1 MPIWHHST
9 APNSRFCLV
18 CAFSA
23 TLACGSGLFGHFRYY
38 NRIHRTRIHTLHTLL
53 LYLSTMDDPI
63 YRPRPQSR
71 ENTHDRAESGSV
83 SPQRAR
89 RQQRGPSQK
98 AMLSKALQ
106 KANTAVL
113 LDNAANFEGAI
124 EAYQDA
130 CQLLQLVMVRS
141 SGTDDEK
148 SKLQEIVSCLL
159 FCNPL
164 LPRFP
169 VLIYLL

>member
-1 MPIWHHST
+1 
-9 APNSRFCLV
+9 
-18 CAFSA
+18 
-23 TLACGSGLFGHFRYY
+23 
-38 NRIHRTRIHTLHTLL
+38 
-53 LYLSTMDDPI
+53 
-63 YRPRPQSR
+63 
-71 ENTHDRAESGSV
+71 
-83 SPQRAR
+83 
-89 RQQRGPSQK
+89 
-98 AMLSKALQ
+98 MLSKALQ

>member
-1 MPIWHHST
+1 
-9 APNSRFCLV
+9 
-18 CAFSA
+18 
-23 TLACGSGLFGHFRYY
+23 
-38 NRIHRTRIHTLHTLL
+38 
-53 LYLSTMDDPI
+53 MDDPI

-71 ENTHDRAESGSV
+71 ENTHDRTESGSV

-89 RQQRGPSQK
+89 RQQRGPTQK

-130 CQLLQLVMVRS
+130 CQLLQIVMVRS

-148 SKLQEIVSCLL
+148 SKLQEIVSCPSFFPRLL
-159 FCNPL
+159 C
-164 LPRFP
+164 
-169 VLIYLL
+169 